1 MKNRYVLEPVTLDKQ
16 HFRDPLKEVWKI
28 YDMKNQ
34 RYVRSY
40 YDTFTL
46 SVNDSPRPNEIL
58 VLFAGASRGRINARL
73 GGLDE
78 NDVSGIDG
86 LKSYLQVKNV
96 GISLS

>member
-40 YDTFTL
+40 YDSEESGKEML
-46 SVNDSPRPNEIL
+46 NRKL
-58 VLFAGASRGRINARL
+58 GRVELCGNRI
-73 GGLDE
+73 
-78 NDVSGIDG
+78 V
-86 LKSYLQVKNV
+86 
-96 GISLS
+96 